1 MTNPLTFK
9 NLSIFNLVDKDSGHL
24 TRTPEASEADEL
36 ESMYLLV
43 EWLAWALKSQLLTEK
58 RFVEL
63 SWYLHTIPT
72 VGEYLRVL
80 SN

>member
-9 NLSIFNLVDKDSGHL
+9 NLKIFNLVDNDSGHL
-24 TRTPEASEADEL
+24 TRTPEASEVDEL
-36 ESMYLLV
+36 DSLYLLV
-43 EWLAWALKSQLLTEK
+43 EWLAWALKSQLLTDK
-58 RFVEL
+58 RYVEL
-63 SWYLHTIPT
+63 SGYLHTIPS